1 MNKLRHPALQ
11 TATGWLLALAFVF
24 TCGVPVTAKGSFQK
38 SASFFHQKDAEGRT
52 TNGDKGSGD
61 KGSDPG
67 QTLITLANGARFA
80 GAGSAGKCAERVGG
94 ELVRI

>member
-1 MNKLRHPALQ
+1 MPFTRHPLLFQ
-11 TATGWLLALAFVF
+11 CTGWIALVVFVF
-24 TCGVPVTAKGSFQK
+24 TCGAPFTAKGSFQK

-52 TNGDKGSGD
+52 TNGD